1 MTSALPDRLFCLR
14 PAPHIVKPATFKFIP
29 SYLRLLTST
38 LFGTKPSSSISFSW
52 RAFLLL
58 DRLRKHSMSV
68 IKTPTKVSTVP
79 TIVPISA
86 ALFKPPPLVDVG
98 AVEPVA
104 DEDCVDDAVP
114 VSEGRVAV

>member
-1 MTSALPDRLFCLR
+1 
-14 PAPHIVKPATFKFIP
+14 
-29 SYLRLLTST
+29 
-38 LFGTKPSSSISFSW
+38 
-52 RAFLLL
+52 
-58 DRLRKHSMSV
+58 MSV

-114 VSEGRVAV
+114 VSEGRVAVCEGITSPELVTTVTLG